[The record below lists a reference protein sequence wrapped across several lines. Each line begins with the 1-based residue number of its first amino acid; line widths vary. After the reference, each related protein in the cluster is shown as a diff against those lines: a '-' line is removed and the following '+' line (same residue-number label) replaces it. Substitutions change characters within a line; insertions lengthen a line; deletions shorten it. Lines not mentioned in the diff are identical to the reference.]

1 MEYLN
6 EIFVEYLI
14 KIRGD
19 FVADLN
25 GFCLKYLK
33 GMRGEYPNMNVEYLN
48 EIRGD
53 NVRYLRRSRG
63 N

>member
-19 FVADLN
+19 FVAYLN
-25 GFCLKYLK
+25 GFYLK
-33 GMRGEYPNMNVEYLN
+33 CLNGMRGECPSTNVEYLN
-48 EIRGD
+48 EIRGMCGA
-53 NVRYLRRSRG
+53 VGR
-63 N
+63 